1 MKEKIGNDDG
11 SYDDG
16 DNFDNDLEGDDENYI
31 TPISGELATKEEV
44 NKVDLDVVMVIPSD
58 SKLHLNFEP
67 MRCLVASP
75 HFTRHLLL
83 LKIGQKN
90 S

>member
-1 MKEKIGNDDG
+1 MDNDN
-11 SYDDG
+11 G
-16 DNFDNDLEGDDENYI
+16 DNIDEKAYI
-31 TPISGELATKEEV
+31 TPICGELATKEEV

-58 SKLHLNFEP
+58 SKLHLDFEP